1 MMMRPGVMSQVKL
14 KLTDGFHF
22 LDLMLA
28 AHCTVLFVS
37 MPPKR
42 LFGFF
47 YFHFS
52 FTIFLRHLHYNQV
65 YMHYV
70 LTTRMVKDASKRY
83 PHVYNN

>member
-22 LDLMLA
+22 LGLMLA

-47 YFHFS
+47 CFHFS
-52 FTIFLRHLHYNQV
+52 FTIFLRLV

-70 LTTRMVKDASKRY
+70 LTTHMVKDASKRY